1 MTAAVSNTRLRQHMP
16 GLLSLALASAVAV
29 TTEMLPVGLLPSIGR
44 TFSVADS
51 VTGLLVSLYAVLVA
65 ALAVPLT
72 AGTTRFSRKRLLM
85 TTLLCYAVGNALVAA
100 APTFAVV
107 SVGRAIGGV
116 TDAMF
121 FSLCVGYTPRLV
133 AAQQVGRAL
142 AQTMGGTSAG
152 FILGVPIL
160 TALGTACG
168 WRAAFGTLALL
179 TVLTL
184 LLIARLLPAV
194 GNEIPSRDAGTG
206 HGRSV
211 LAAVAV
217 SNATTT
223 WASSPCTRSSAWC
236 CWRPEFA
243 RRSWARCCSR
253 VACVDLSASGTP
265 AAHWTV
271 TRGRP
276 SW

>member
-1 MTAAVSNTRLRQHMP
+1 
-16 GLLSLALASAVAV
+16 
-29 TTEMLPVGLLPSIGR
+29 
-44 TFSVADS
+44 
-51 VTGLLVSLYAVLVA
+51 
-65 ALAVPLT
+65 
-72 AGTTRFSRKRLLM
+72 
-85 TTLLCYAVGNALVAA
+85 
-100 APTFAVV
+100 
-107 SVGRAIGGV
+107 
-116 TDAMF
+116 MF

-142 AQTMGGTSAG
+142 ALTMGGTSAG

-217 SNATTT
+217 SNATTYLGQFT
-223 WASSPCTRSSAWC
+223 LYTFISVVLLAAGVRPAFVGPLLLACGLCGLVGLWYAGRTLDRNPRKTIVVILGIAIAAVLTLGAVFPALATTVVAVTVWNGAFGGALSVFQASAVRAGVASPEAAGAWVNAAANIGIAGGAAIGATALPLIGPSGLP
-236 CWRPEFA
+236 WVTAALIGLGLAVALVA
-243 RRSWARCCSR
+243 RQAFPSR
-253 VACVDLSASGTP
+253 I
-265 AAHWTV
+265 
-271 TRGRP
+271 
-276 SW
+276 